1 VTVDSDRLWAEIV
14 YIAYHLHWS
23 FESIIGLDHASRRR
37 VIEEI
42 GRITAGRGAGG
53 REWEGP

>member
-1 VTVDSDRLWAEIV
+1 MTTDPDRLWEEIV

-23 FESIIGLDHASRRR
+23 FDTILNLDHASRRR

-42 GRITAGRGAGG
+42 GRLNDRIALSQGVR
-53 REWEGP
+53 